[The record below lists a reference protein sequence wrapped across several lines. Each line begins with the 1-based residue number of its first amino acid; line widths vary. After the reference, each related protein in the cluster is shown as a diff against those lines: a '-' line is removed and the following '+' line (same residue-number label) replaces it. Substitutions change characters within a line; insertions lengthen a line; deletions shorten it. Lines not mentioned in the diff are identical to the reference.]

1 MDNFDCS
8 RLILGRAKVMAAKA
22 QRGYLNVCLAK
33 VAEGD
38 YRTHTQI
45 DALPLEFR
53 RLPWWAIARGRKCH
67 LCVMKV
73 GCALFHAA
81 GKKTECSGFICVPWA
96 ARQAL
101 GGVSP
106 SLHQSLATL

>member
-1 MDNFDCS
+1 MDNFYCS
-8 RLILGRAKVMAAKA
+8 RLILCRAKVMAAKT

-73 GCALFHAA
+73 GCDFF
-81 GKKTECSGFICVPWA
+81 TQQ
-96 ARQAL
+96 ARKRSARGLSVCPGRRGQAL
-101 GGVSP
+101 GGASR